1 MKHTI
6 EGIGKIEIVDG
17 VLFINDQPL
26 YSALENCDIS
36 NLQLCGSI
44 RIEICGRKPEITVR
58 KVKQS

>member
-6 EGIGKIEIVDG
+6 EGIGKIETVGG

-26 YSALENCDIS
+26 SSILENCDIS
-36 NLQLCGSI
+36 NLKLCGSI
-44 RIEICGRKPEITVR
+44 RIEICGRKLEITVR

>member
-26 YSALENCDIS
+26 YSVLENCDIS
-36 NLQLCGSI
+36 NLKLCGSI

>member
-17 VLFINDQPL
+17 MLFINDRPL
-26 YSALENCDIS
+26 SSVLESCDIS
-36 NLQLCGSI
+36 NLKLCGSI

-58 KVKQS
+58 KGKQS

>member
-6 EGIGKIEIVDG
+6 EGIGKIEIVNG

-26 YSALENCDIS
+26 YSILGNCDIS
-36 NLQLCGSI
+36 NLKLCGSI

-58 KVKQS
+58 KGKQS

>member
-6 EGIGKIEIVDG
+6 EGIGKIEVVDG

-26 YSALENCDIS
+26 SSVLEDCDIS
-36 NLQLCGSI
+36 NLKLCGSI

-58 KVKQS
+58 KGKQS

>member
-6 EGIGKIEIVDG
+6 EGIGKIEIINN
-17 VLFINDQPL
+17 VLFINDQTL
-26 YSALENCDIS
+26 SQIFENSDMDNIS
-36 NLQLCGSI
+36 LLGSI